1 MCSDKPTVHWGTT
14 MQKQYYSAQSLD
26 NAIQEFERE
35 YGVSSEQ
42 MYEAYMAGDA
52 VEGVERFTMH
62 VWASFYEDVLRLTN
76 GEGVQRKP
84 IMDRVGRALL
94 CA

>member
-1 MCSDKPTVHWGTT
+1 

-35 YGVSSEQ
+35 YGISSEQ

-52 VEGVERFTMH
+52 VEGVERFTIH
-62 VWASFYEDVLRLTN
+62 VWASFYEDVLRLTD
-76 GEGVQRKP
+76 GKGVQRKP